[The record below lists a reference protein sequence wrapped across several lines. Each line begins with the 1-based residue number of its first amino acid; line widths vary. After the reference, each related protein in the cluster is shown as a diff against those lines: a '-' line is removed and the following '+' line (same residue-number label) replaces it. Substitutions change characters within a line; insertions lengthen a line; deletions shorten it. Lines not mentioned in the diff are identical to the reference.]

1 MTLNQLLLE
10 AKATFRDTK
19 NSRDSLI
26 LFLFGTL
33 DLSKLN
39 ARTEKFLK
47 DAAKVNA
54 LVSFVTQNVLGKT
67 KGKNGKFTIGDADIK
82 KLASLKF
89 SLNDLSPSLAKQ
101 LGMVGIVGSNK
112 FVKTKQTAVEVKT
125 PNIETSKNIKTSEA
139 NKIQKTETKT
149 QTVSKEAV
157 VEDIKKMLGEDSVW
171 NNQISWQK
179 DERVTA
185 TEALKI
191 AITKVNRSGLDKYFD
206 LNKTVAEDSGS
217 NYDPEWDDYARQWT
231 WESFAPKSIYK
242 EILRKLTVGGND
254 TGDYSGDWADSYI
267 KVFLA

>member
-33 DLSKLN
+33 DLSKLTGS
-39 ARTEKFLK
+39 TEKFLK
-47 DAAKVNA
+47 DAGKVNS
-54 LVSFVTQNVLGKT
+54 LVSFVAQNVLGKT
-67 KGKNGKFTIGDADIK
+67 KAKNGKFTIGDADIK
-82 KLASLKF
+82 KLAALKF
-89 SLNDLSPSLAKQ
+89 NLNDLSPTLAKQ

-125 PNIETSKNIKTSEA
+125 PNIETTKNIKTSET

-149 QTVSKEAV
+149 QTVSKESV

-185 TEALKI
+185 TEAVRI
-191 AITKVNRSGLDKYFD
+191 AITKVNRSGLNKYFD
-206 LNKTVAEDSGS
+206 LNKTIDSDSGS
-217 NYDPEWDDYARQWT
+217 NYDPEWDDYARQWA
-231 WESFAPKSIYK
+231 WESFAPKPIYK
-242 EILRKLTVGGND
+242 EILKKLTVGGND

>member
-47 DAAKVNA
+47 DAGKVNS
-54 LVSFVTQNVLGKT
+54 LVSFVAQNVLGKT
-67 KGKNGKFTIGDADIK
+67 KAKNGKFTIGDADIK
-82 KLASLKF
+82 KLATLKF
-89 SLNDLSPSLAKQ
+89 NLNDLSPTLAKQ
-101 LGMVGIVGSNK
+101 LGMVGITGSNK

-125 PNIETSKNIKTSEA
+125 PNIKTSEA
-139 NKIQKTETKT
+139 NKIQKTDTKT

-185 TEALKI
+185 SEAVRI